1 MNVDSTSFERY
12 MDVETICVRSELL
25 EVIRTGRQEEEEEEE
40 EEDETSK
47 NAS

>member
-25 EVIRTGRQEEEEEEE
+25 EVIRTGRQEEEE
-40 EEDETSK
+40 DETSK